1 MDKRSNFNVHDGPPT
16 AQGSCG
22 EPRFQNMDTP
32 GQDPHRRQQG
42 QVWAQRS
49 GFRAGVGRSQ
59 PSRLPSP
66 SGAQEPEA
74 EPTGP
79 QTQICSPSAA
89 SSFILRIS
97 EALASQAL
105 GNPAGTVPPRDRK
118 PRPGR
123 EVLSNAEQPHG
134 AHRPPSPAL
143 TSPGQVSH
151 GRDGPCALEPLS
163 YTDRPILSLL
173 TQPCPSQP
181 KPQKTLL
188 PTHPPPT
195 AS

>member
-1 MDKRSNFNVHDGPPT
+1 M
-16 AQGSCG
+16 GS
-22 EPRFQNMDTP
+22 Q
-32 GQDPHRRQQG
+32 
-42 QVWAQRS
+42 
-49 GFRAGVGRSQ
+49 GFRTWTPQARIHTGGSRAQCRPRGLVSGQ
-59 PSRLPSP
+59 AWGAPSPAAASP
-66 SGAQEPEA
+66 SGAREPEA
-74 EPTGP
+74 EPRGP

-89 SSFILRIS
+89 SPFILCIS

-143 TSPGQVSH
+143 TSPPGLVSH

-163 YTDRPILSLL
+163 YADRPILSLL
-173 TQPCPSQP
+173 TRPCPSQP

-188 PTHPPPT
+188 PTHPPPA